1 MENLAVKEEHESP
14 KDPKDP
20 KNPKG
25 NPKGNLRDIH
35 KWFYFYLKILS
46 RY

>member
-1 MENLAVKEEHESP
+1 MENLAVKEEPESP

-20 KNPKG
+20 KKSKG
-25 NPKGNLRDIH
+25 NPRDIN